1 MYGFSSNFT
10 LIASLRPLIIG
21 HPATEISDRLVSQSS
36 ILLAGCD
43 LPFWARAH
51 QIISLAIGNTSL
63 SLSRSNQTMNSSNLH
78 TEINAPATAQ
88 GPQVISSVFGDNANI
103 RE

>member
-1 MYGFSSNFT
+1 MSFLSNLA
-10 LIASLRPLIIG
+10 LIASLHPLDNR
-21 HPATEISDRLVSQSS
+21 HPATEISKRLVSQPS
-36 ILLAGCD
+36 ILLARCG
-43 LPFWARAH
+43 LHLGLVLIKPSHWLWKHPR
-51 QIISLAIGNTSL
+51 L
-63 SLSRSNQTMNSSNLH
+63 SLRSNQTMNSSNLH